1 MSNENKNI
9 TPTDTV
15 NIIKTDGVIEQDEL
29 KQIQEIRQ
37 KYSDIII
44 ALGQLSINKRTIEDN
59 IKDLELQYDDI
70 TKQYQN
76 NRSILESQIAD
87 IDKHCEE
94 YQSSY
99 NDTITK
105 DEQISQNLQDKYG
118 NIEIVNFETGEY
130 KRISSTNDDDNTNN
144 EK

>member
-1 MSNENKNI
+1 MSNENKKT

-15 NIIKTDGVIEQDEL
+15 NIIKTDGVIEQNDL
-29 KQIQEIRQ
+29 SQIQEIRQ

-44 ALGQLSINKRTIEDN
+44 ALGQLSINKRVIEDN
-59 IKDLELQYDDI
+59 IKDLVVQYDDI

-87 IDKHCEE
+87 IDKQCEE

-118 NIEIVNFETGEY
+118 SIEIVNFETGEY
-130 KRISSTNDDDNTNN
+130 KRISSTNDDANTNN